1 MCTCFATVYT
11 PWACRRMFS
20 STFASHCTA
29 SCSPGLCSIEQHVND
44 MDAAW
49 DAEPSDDGHGG
60 LQKGP
65 LAAQEAGSKLEP
77 LLPRGV

>member
-1 MCTCFATVYT
+1 
-11 PWACRRMFS
+11 
-20 STFASHCTA
+20 
-29 SCSPGLCSIEQHVND
+29 